1 MPLNPSDLTM
11 FNTFDVSTSAL
22 VAQRQRLNAISS
34 NLANISTTRNERGE
48 PEAYQ
53 PRYVTFQT
61 DAELATSGGG
71 LGVRVD
77 SVEYSNEPPLM
88 KYEPGH
94 PDANGNGYVAY
105 PNVDMTTEFVDALEA
120 TRAYEANIG
129 VLEITKAMGERTLQI
144 IA

>member
-1 MPLNPSDLTM
+1 M

-34 NLANISTTRNERGE
+34 NIANISTTRNEKGE

-61 DAELATSGGG
+61 DAELATSAGGM
-71 LGVRVD
+71 GVKVGT
-77 SVEYSNEPPLM
+77 VEYSQASPLM

-94 PDANGNGYVAY
+94 PDANDSGFVAY
-105 PNVDMTTEFVDALEA
+105 PNVDMTTEFVNALEA

-129 VLEITKAMGERTLQI
+129 VLEITKDMGNRTLQI

>member
-1 MPLNPSDLTM
+1 M
-11 FNTFDVSTSAL
+11 FTAFDVSASAL
-22 VAQRQRLNAISS
+22 VAQRMRLNAISS

-48 PEAYQ
+48 SQAYA

-61 DAELATSGGG
+61 DSSLATGAGGM
-71 LGVRVD
+71 GVKVG
-77 SVEYSNEPPLM
+77 SVEESTEPPLL

-94 PDANGNGYVAY
+94 PDADPRGYVAY

-129 VLEITKAMGERTLQI
+129 VLEISKDMGQRTLQI
-144 IA
+144 LA

>member
-1 MPLNPSDLTM
+1 M

-34 NLANISTTRNERGE
+34 NLANISTTRNEKGE
-48 PEAYQ
+48 PEAYS

-61 DAELATSGGG
+61 DAELSTSGGG
-71 LGVRVD
+71 MGVKVG
-77 SVEYSNEPPLM
+77 SVEVSKEPPRL
-88 KYEPGH
+88 KHDPGH
-94 PDANGNGYVAY
+94 PDANSNGFVAY

-129 VLEITKAMGERTLQI
+129 VLEITKDMGARTLQI